1 MNYRQGTTLQV
12 ESLILM
18 LERGT
23 QIVYTRS
30 GKRGFIMRMNPK
42 KDIAYCRFWRRWSGS
57 NPGWRL
63 EDKMCSTKI
72 AIRYLKPEWYV
83 PDHIVTEALDL
94 LEKSQVDEFMKGLED
109 AN

>member
-1 MNYRQGTTLQV
+1 MPRK
-12 ESLILM
+12 

-30 GKRGFIMRMNPK
+30 GKRGFIVRVNPQ
-42 KDIAYCRFWRRWSGS
+42 KDFAYCRFWQRWSAPL
-57 NPGWRL
+57 NLGWKL
-63 EDKMCSTKI
+63 EDNMCSTKI

-94 LEKSQVDEFMKGLED
+94 LEKSQVEEFMKGLED